1 MTGGARR
8 EGERNFGGGE
18 GAGWA
23 GLGPKRGARGG
34 EGGRGWAANRLGRLA
49 SAGPTVGRERGER
62 PAGQLGRA
70 RGGGWAEMG
79 GEGEREK
86 KKVFLFLKSIFL

>member
-8 EGERNFGGGE
+8 GGERNLGGG
-18 GAGWA
+18 G
-23 GLGPKRGARGG
+23 
-34 EGGRGWAANRLGRLA
+34 RLGRL
-49 SAGPTVGRERGER
+49 GPK
-62 PAGQLGRA
+62 AGRA
-70 RGGGWAEMG
+70 RGGVGGWAKMG

>member
-1 MTGGARR
+1 
-8 EGERNFGGGE
+8 
-18 GAGWA
+18 
-23 GLGPKRGARGG
+23 
-34 EGGRGWAANRLGRLA
+34 
-49 SAGPTVGRERGER
+49 VGRERGER